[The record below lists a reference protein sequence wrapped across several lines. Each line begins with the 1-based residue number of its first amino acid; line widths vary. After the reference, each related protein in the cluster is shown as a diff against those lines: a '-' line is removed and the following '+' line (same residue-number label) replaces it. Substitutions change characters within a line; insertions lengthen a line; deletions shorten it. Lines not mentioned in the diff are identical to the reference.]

1 MLSAQIKTKMK
12 KEWQLKTLILVT
24 FLALSQSAFALTAAD
39 LPIPTQIP
47 DLEEQVEGTMN
58 PQYPSPGEKVTIT
71 LEAYGTDLN
80 QAMIV
85 WSING
90 TETLRGR
97 GQKVLSL
104 VAGSLGESQII
115 RAAISPINGIPVTK
129 TFYVNPQ
136 SIDIVWQADTYIPP
150 FYRGKAMFSPQ
161 TKVTLVAMP
170 NIADQNGAQVS
181 PSDVVYKWKKDFVV
195 LGKNSGYG
203 AQTLSYIGD
212 ILMQPVNIGIEASIN
227 SGNTA
232 ATYLD
237 LAPTSPILGLY
248 EQSPIYGTLYNRE
261 ISGIFDFGNSSE
273 KNILVVPYFFSA
285 ESKASFSLA
294 YEWSING
301 SIINV
306 PSDQSTMT
314 LRNSENLEGQ
324 SQIGVTVSN
333 EKNFLEGA
341 SGSTLINFKK
351 SSRPTSL

>member
-1 MLSAQIKTKMK
+1 MK
-12 KEWQLKTLILVT
+12 KEWQLKTLILT
-24 FLALSQSAFALTAAD
+24 SLLALSQSAFALTAAD

-47 DLEEQVEGTMN
+47 DLDEQVEGTMT
-58 PQYPSPGEKVTIT
+58 PQYPSPGEKVVIT

-80 QAMIV
+80 RATIV

-90 TETLRGR
+90 SETLRGK
-97 GQKVLSL
+97 GQKSLSL
-104 VAGSLGESQII
+104 VAGSLGESQVIK
-115 RAAISPINGIPVTK
+115 AAISPVNGIPVTK

-136 SIDIVWQADTYIPP
+136 SIDVVWQADTYTPP

-170 NIADQNGAQVS
+170 NLIDQNGSQVDPGS
-181 PSDVVYKWKKDFVV
+181 VIYKWKKDFVV

-203 AQTLSYIGD
+203 AQTLSYKGD
-212 ILMQPVNIGIEASIN
+212 ILMQPVNIGIEASIEG
-227 SGNTA
+227 GNTA

-237 LAPTSPILGLY
+237 LAPTSPIVGLY
-248 EQSPIYGTLYNRE
+248 EQSPIYGTLYNKE
-261 ISGIFDFGNSSE
+261 VSGTFDFGNSSE
-273 KNILVVPYFFSA
+273 KNILVVPYFFS
-285 ESKASFSLA
+285 EKGKKTFSLA

-306 PSDQSTMT
+306 PSDQNTMT

-333 EKNFLEGA
+333 TENFLEGA

-351 SSRPTSL
+351 SSKATSL